1 MRVYLENYNIRRTY
15 FNFIFPPLFSLKISV
30 HRRVTENLRST
41 QSIFSTTYR
50 VIEGSMLI
58 PEEDPILSVFS

>member
-1 MRVYLENYNIRRTY
+1 MRVFLENYNIRRTY
-15 FNFIFPPLFSLKISV
+15 FNLFFPPLFSLKISV
-30 HRRVTENLRST
+30 HGRFTENLRST

-50 VIEGSMLI
+50 VIEGSMFF